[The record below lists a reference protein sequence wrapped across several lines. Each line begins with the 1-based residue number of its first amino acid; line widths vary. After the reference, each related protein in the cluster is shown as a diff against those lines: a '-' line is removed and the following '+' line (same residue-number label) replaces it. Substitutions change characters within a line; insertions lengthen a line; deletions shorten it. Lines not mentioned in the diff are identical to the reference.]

1 MYPTKS
7 VPIFYDRTHWALTY
21 LKHAGLLI
29 GTRRGFFKITEKG
42 KQILNQNPTKID
54 DNYLKQFP
62 EFVQFQI
69 GKKEKTK
76 SGSEKN
82 VKDKTPSEL
91 LEESYKII
99 NNELGNHLLSQVKS
113 CNSQFFE
120 RLVIILLVKMRYGD
134 SIKEAGESI
143 GGKGDE
149 GIDGGVKED
158 VLGLDVLYIQAK
170 KSTCVIR
177 RVRNSKIVE
186 AL

>member
-1 MYPTKS
+1 MG
-7 VPIFYDRTHWALTY
+7 YD
-21 LKHAGLLI
+21 
-29 GTRRGFFKITEKG
+29 
-42 KQILNQNPTKID
+42 
-54 DNYLKQFP
+54 
-62 EFVQFQI
+62 
-69 GKKEKTK
+69 
-76 SGSEKN
+76 
-82 VKDKTPSEL
+82 
-91 LEESYKII
+91 
-99 NNELGNHLLSQVKS
+99 
-113 CNSQFFE
+113 
-120 RLVIILLVKMRYGD
+120 D